1 MSSDTHFDAPWSG
14 KLKVMSWATTA
25 LLLVLPLGQIFVPHA
40 PWWSSLLVFCTTVSI
55 VAGTAL
61 WTVRA
66 YDITPDALCIQR
78 LFWQTQISLAGLR
91 SAELIPNAAARSY
104 RSCGNGGLFAF
115 WGWYHNKTLGN
126 FRMWATDLERTVVLR
141 FERRTVV
148 VSPDR
153 PAEFIQQVRRK
164 AGLE

>member
-14 KLKVMSWATTA
+14 RLKAMSWGTT
-25 LLLVLPLGQIFVPHA
+25 LLLLALPLGAACVPRA
-40 PWWSSLLVFCTTVSI
+40 PWWSVLFPCCATVSL

-61 WTVRA
+61 WTIRA
-66 YDITPDALCIQR
+66 YDVTPDALYIQR
-78 LFWQTQISLAGLR
+78 LFWQTEISLAGLR
-91 SAELIPNAAARSY
+91 SAELIPEAAARSY

-115 WGWYHNKTLGN
+115 CGCYHNKKLGN
-126 FRMWATDLERTVVLR
+126 FRMWATDLKRTVVLR
-141 FERRTVV
+141 FDDRTVV